1 MLDKKLFV
9 LVEGDDDKRFFENVV
24 KPPLQERYDIIKVVS
39 YQRKKDKKIIDFIR
53 VIKKMGAEYIF
64 VRDLNGEPCIPSKKT
79 KLMTQW
85 RSVLEDKKILIVA
98 KKIEGW
104 YLAGLDE
111 NTRKKLRIRRDI
123 GNTNDVD
130 KEEFKHITPKNLS
143 PKQFMIKIIKNY
155 NVEIAKTR
163 NDSFR
168 YFSNKW
174 INGVSSI

>member
-9 LVEGDDDKRFFENVV
+9 LVEGDDDERFFENVV
-24 KPPLQERYDIIKVVS
+24 KPRLQERYGTIKVVP
-39 YQRKKDKKIIDFIR
+39 YQQKKDKKIINSVR

-64 VRDLNGEPCIPSKKT
+64 VRDLNGEPCISSKKT
-79 KLMTQW
+79 KLMARW
-85 RSVLEDKKILIVA
+85 SVLEDKKILIVA

-111 NTRKKLRIRRDI
+111 DTRKKLRIRRDI

-143 PKQFMIKIIKNY
+143 PKQFMIKIIRNY

-163 NDSFR
+163 NDSFG